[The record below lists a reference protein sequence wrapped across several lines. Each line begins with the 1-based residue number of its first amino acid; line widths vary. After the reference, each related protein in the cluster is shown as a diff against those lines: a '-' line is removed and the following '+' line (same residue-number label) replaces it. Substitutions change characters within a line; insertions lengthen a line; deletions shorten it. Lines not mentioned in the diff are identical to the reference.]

1 MEWARY
7 LEETFSSIVM
17 TSTFPRSQLDIFVEI
32 SNADGG
38 VLASAFN
45 AVTLALLDAGVPMSD
60 YVVAGS
66 VSYVQGHFL
75 LDPNRL
81 EETSAC
87 PVLVAALLPRSNS
100 ICFLNS
106 ELRLAS
112 DKLPTMLD
120 LVKKGVGRV
129 FEQLDNEVVRPYL
142 YELIEKKNSQK

>member
-7 LEETFSSIVM
+7 LEETLSSVVM

-38 VLASAFN
+38 VLASVFN
-45 AVTLALLDAGVPMSD
+45 AVTLALLDAGIPMSD

-75 LDPNRL
+75 LDPNRM

-87 PVLVAALLPRSNS
+87 PVLIAAILPRSQK
-100 ICFLNS
+100 ICFLNV
-106 ELRLAS
+106 EQRLAS
-112 DKLPTMLD
+112 DKLAEMVELAQR
-120 LVKKGVGRV
+120 GAQRV
-129 FEQLDNEVVRPYL
+129 FEQLDSEVVRPYL
-142 YELIEKKNSQK
+142 YDLINKRK